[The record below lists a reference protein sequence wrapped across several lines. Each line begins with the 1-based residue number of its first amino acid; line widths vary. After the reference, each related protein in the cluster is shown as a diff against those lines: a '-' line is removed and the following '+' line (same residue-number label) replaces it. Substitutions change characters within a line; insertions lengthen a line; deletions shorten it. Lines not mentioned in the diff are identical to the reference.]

1 MTTSIILLV
10 LIAYFVLLIGVSYFT
25 SRNADT
31 QTFFNANHSS
41 AWYLVAY
48 GMIGAS
54 LSGVTFISIPG
65 NVGQTAFAYLQMV
78 FGYFLGYLVIAYVL
92 LPLYYRL
99 QVVSIYEY
107 LHTRFGLHT
116 YKTGASFFLLS
127 RTIGAAFRLYLMAS
141 VLQYVLFD
149 AWNVPFFVT
158 VMVTIFLIWVY
169 TAKGGIK
176 TVVFTDTL
184 QTTFMLVS
192 LGVTIWSIAQAMG
205 WSLSEAVEQ
214 VANSKYAQ
222 VWFFDWSDTKFF
234 LKYILSGMFITIV
247 MTGLDQDMMQKNL
260 TCKNVHDAQ
269 KNMLVF
275 SIVLII
281 VNVLFLTL
289 GALLFLYAD
298 AFGVTPEMYHKKTDL
313 LFPHIALN
321 EGLGVTVG
329 IFFLLGLIAA
339 AYSSADSALTA
350 LTTSACVDIVGI
362 ERFPEAK
369 KQSIK
374 NKMHILFSVILF
386 MVIMLFYWY
395 NNDNVITSLFKA
407 AGFTYGPLLG
417 LYTFGLFTRRR
428 VSDAYVP
435 YVAVLA
441 PVISLLLFFNA
452 EKWWDIKIGFEILL
466 YNGALMFGFLWLLSK
481 KATDVEGSKRSS

>member
-1 MTTSIILLV
+1 MTTSVIILVLV
-10 LIAYFVLLIGVSYFT
+10 AYFLLLIAVSLYT

-31 QTFFNANHSS
+31 QTFFNAHRSS

-54 LSGVTFISIPG
+54 LSGVTFISVPG
-65 NVGQTAFAYLQMV
+65 NVGKTSFAYLQMV

-99 QVVSIYEY
+99 NVISIYQY
-107 LHTRFGLHT
+107 LRQRFGEYS

-141 VLQYVLFD
+141 VLQFILFD
-149 AWNVPFFVT
+149 TWHIPFFVT

-176 TVVFTDTL
+176 TVVYTDTL

-192 LGVTIWSIAQAMG
+192 LGVTMYSISQAMG
-205 WSLSEAVEQ
+205 WDISEMIHN
-214 VANSKYAQ
+214 VAQSKYAQ
-222 VWFFDWSDTKFF
+222 VWFTEPSDTKFY
-234 LKYILSGMFITIV
+234 LKYIVSGMFITIV

-260 TCKNVHDAQ
+260 TCKSLKDAQ

-275 SIVLII
+275 SVILIV
-281 VNVLFLTL
+281 VNLLFLTL
-289 GALLFLYAD
+289 GALLYLYAEKHNI
-298 AFGVTPEMYHKKTDL
+298 TLEMLHNKADL

-321 EGLGVTVG
+321 ENLGLAVG

-350 LTTSACVDIVGI
+350 LTTSACVDII
-362 ERFPEAK
+362 EVEKFSEPK
-369 KQSIK
+369 KRSIK
-374 NKMHILFSVILF
+374 NKMHIVFSVILF
-386 MVIMLFYWY
+386 VVIMLFYLY
-395 NNDNVITSLFKA
+395 NDDSVITSLFKA

-417 LYTFGLFTRRR
+417 MYAFGLFSKRNVT
-428 VSDAYVP
+428 DKYVP
-435 YVAVLA
+435 VVALIA
-441 PVISLLLFFNA
+441 PIISLLLFFNA
-452 EKWWDIKIGFEILL
+452 KKWFGLEIGFEILL
-466 YNGALMFGFLWLLSK
+466 YNGLLTCLGLFFLSK
-481 KATDVEGSKRSS
+481 KV